1 MLHRSSRLAP
11 IARRALPA
19 AVRLPARAV
28 AGSAAGNQ
36 QATADSGKFDALDKR
51 RRQLLY
57 RSKQRGW
64 CRRPQPSSPASLSGG
79 IERRPSLL
87 PRLEMDIMLGG
98 WASARLADLSED
110 QAPPLPWPP
119 PPPRCAAAPAALH
132 TRCPRHIH
140 SRARLF
146 PSATPSDAPPVPS
159 SPQLTQFAEIIEMEN
174 PDLYCWLT
182 GQQDVP
188 DDISNPLLRTLC
200 APSLPTPL

>member
-1 MLHRSSRLAP
+1 VPAHRDYHRKMLRRSSRLAP

-64 CRRPQPSSPASLSGG
+64 
-79 IERRPSLL
+79 
-87 PRLEMDIMLGG
+87 LEMDIMLGG

-110 QAPPLPWPP
+110 
-119 PPPRCAAAPAALH
+119 
-132 TRCPRHIH
+132 
-140 SRARLF
+140 
-146 PSATPSDAPPVPS
+146 
-159 SPQLTQFAEIIEMEN
+159 QLTQFAEIIEMEN

-200 APSLPTPL
+200 APPLPTSL

>member
-1 MLHRSSRLAP
+1 MLRRSSRLAP

-64 CRRPQPSSPASLSGG
+64 
-79 IERRPSLL
+79 
-87 PRLEMDIMLGG
+87 LEMDIMLGG
-98 WASARLADLSED
+98 WARRPCPGRRRLPDV
-110 QAPPLPWPP
+110 PPHPP
-119 PPPRCAAAPAALH
+119 HSTPA
-132 TRCPRHIH
+132 
-140 SRARLF
+140 
-146 PSATPSDAPPVPS
+146 
-159 SPQLTQFAEIIEMEN
+159 LTQFAEIIEMEN

-200 APSLPTPL
+200 AELKESYAPKATLRSTGSFEGKVWE